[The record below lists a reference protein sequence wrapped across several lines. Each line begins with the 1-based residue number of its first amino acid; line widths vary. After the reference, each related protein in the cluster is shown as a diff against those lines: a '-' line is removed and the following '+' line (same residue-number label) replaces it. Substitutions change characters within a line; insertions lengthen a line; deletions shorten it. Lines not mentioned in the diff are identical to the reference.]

1 MALAKAIEA
10 VGGKVENKNELLAAL
25 RKVNLPSTPQ
35 GPFRFD
41 DKQNVIFNLSL
52 VKIVDRSGKY
62 IPELVAPIA
71 SNVDQSWAAR

>member
-1 MALAKAIEA
+1 M
-10 VGGKVENKNELLAAL
+10 GGKVENKNELLAAL